1 MDRSSPLS
9 ASPDSRHPSPPRGGA
24 DRSSSPPRGLER
36 GLIKLPEP
44 LNNPH
49 WRPPPDS
56 RNPQW
61 RRGDGDWRN
70 GQNQGGA
77 PSGWS
82 GGPAQ
87 QPPSSGWCSA
97 PSTPSGS
104 HAPRGTP
111 GLFDP
116 KDSSRG
122 APGLFEVRERGSP
135 PAPSFP
141 PSRFP
146 VEASSR
152 FVTAPQ
158 PSMPGGGPVGPVAHG
173 YRHPFPPRL
182 MGPGEAFSLVKHL
195 GCNWKFPSGPMVRPL
210 AAGQLPPDWYDV
222 YNSNIYGS
230 GKIDINCIAN
240 IVRNDLRLKS
250 VLQGRNFSHLW
261 QTMMKVGPFCRDQ
274 ISTAGLSFT
283 ESDSSHC
290 I

>member
-49 WRPPPDS
+49 WHPPPDS

-61 RRGDGDWRN
+61 RRGEVDWRN

-87 QPPSSGWCSA
+87 QAPSSGWCSA

-116 KDSSRG
+116 KEGPRGTPGLFDPKDSSRG
-122 APGLFEVRERGSP
+122 APGLFEVRERSSP

-152 FVTAPQ
+152 FVTASQ
-158 PSMPGGGPVGPVAHG
+158 PSMPGGGGPVGPVAHG

-182 MGPGEAFSLVKHL
+182 MGPGEAFFPFVKHFDFQQAL
-195 GCNWKFPSGPMVRPL
+195 WFVHL
-210 AAGQLPPDWYDV
+210 LLV
-222 YNSNIYGS
+222 
-230 GKIDINCIAN
+230 NCLLTGMTCTTLTSTGVERSTSIA
-240 IVRNDLRLKS
+240 S
-250 VLQGRNFSHLW
+250 
-261 QTMMKVGPFCRDQ
+261 QTLFGMTCG
-274 ISTAGLSFT
+274 
-283 ESDSSHC
+283 
-290 I
+290 